1 MPTPEKPASL
11 EVLTAIRTET
21 ALSRYPIHRLAKRGE
36 ITIDIQKTDM
46 DNATALLWEVSYN
59 SKYGQP
65 GPLAYKLDTIIVNR
79 RIEEAMERGGGA
91 LGNVIRLGS
100 LRDICRELGNSEG
113 GESVQLVKR
122 ALLQNAS
129 AFINAKITYKT
140 KDPKAR
146 SAVQS
151 ERSLEA
157 AFTRYSVI
165 FTGEGLPDGRKADAV
180 YLILADVYRDVLAQA
195 VMRPLDYDYLKSLPP
210 SSQRFYEVVSY
221 QVYAALRY
229 NNPRAKLSYA
239 EYCLLSTQTRY
250 LDWDHVKKQM
260 YKVHLPHLRAGYIA
274 KIEYEEAPDAEGQP
288 DWIMYYTPGPNAAAE
303 YRAFVGGGNR
313 AVQRLTKPPG
323 RPRTL
328 SLAFPEVA
336 VPPMLDQAANADFQ
350 PNLNTDLDAK
360 NSGSKNLVARDL
372 GSEVDV
378 EPDAGPEGVLVAAL
392 VAQGVGRAAAH
403 KLAKEKPEV
412 CQLHLDAYMPY
423 LDALAA
429 RGEFAYRNGKG
440 AYLHDAIRSEYGPPK
455 GFDAAHQREQDKQ
468 VRSHRAVRQQARISH
483 AEAFRAAYEAYLE
496 EMLSQMPQSQPDAF
510 VSFLAQEEAEREKL
524 QRIGFSLKK
533 FDTQGQRLVRFR
545 QFFTGMGVLE
555 FWDWDRDLNPKK
567 LTLE

>member
-1 MPTPEKPASL
+1 MPPPDEPISL
-11 EVLTAIRTET
+11 DALTAIRTET
-21 ALSRYPIHRLAKRGE
+21 ALSRYPIHRLAKKGE
-36 ITIDIQKTDM
+36 ITIDIQKTGM
-46 DNATALLWEVSYN
+46 DAAAALLWEVSYN

-79 RIEEAMERGGGA
+79 RIEEAIERGGGA
-91 LGNVIRLGS
+91 LGNVIKLGS

-113 GESVQLVKR
+113 GESVQSVKR

-140 KDPKAR
+140 KDPKTG
-146 SAVQS
+146 SAGPS

-210 SSQRFYEVVSY
+210 ASQRFYEVVSY
-221 QVYAALRY
+221 QIYAALRR

-239 EYCLLSTQTRY
+239 EYCLLSTQARY
-250 LDWDHVKKQM
+250 FDWDHVKKQM
-260 YKVHLPHLRAGYIA
+260 YKVHLPHLRSGYIA
-274 KIEYEEAPDAEGQP
+274 KIEYETATDSEGKP

-303 YRAFVGGGNR
+303 YRAFTGGGNR
-313 AVQRLTKPPG
+313 AVQRLPKLPE

-328 SLAFPEVA
+328 PLASSEALSHA
-336 VPPMLDQAANADFQ
+336 VPKQAHNGDSQ
-350 PNLNTDLDAK
+350 PE
-360 NSGSKNLVARDL
+360 L
-372 GSEVDV
+372 GTGFNPKE
-378 EPDAGPEGVLVAAL
+378 AL
-392 VAQGVGRAAAH
+392 VSELIAEGVGRAAAQ
-403 KLAKEKPEV
+403 KLAEEKPDI
-412 CQLHLDAYMPY
+412 CRLHLDMYMPY
-423 LDALAA
+423 LNALAA
-429 RGEFAYRNGKG
+429 RGDFAFRNGKG

-455 GFDAAHQREQDKQ
+455 GFDEAHQREQDKQ
-468 VRSHRAVRQQARISH
+468 ARSHQAVRQQARISH

-510 VSFLAQEEAEREKL
+510 ASFLAQEEAERSKL
-524 QRIGFSLKK
+524 RQIGFSLKK

-545 QFFTGMGVLE
+545 QFFTGRGVLE
-555 FWDWDRDLNPKK
+555 FWDWDRDINPEK
-567 LTLE
+567 LTFDL

>member
-1 MPTPEKPASL
+1 MPPPDEPISL
-11 EVLTAIRTET
+11 DALTAIRTET
-21 ALSRYPIHRLAKRGE
+21 ALSRYPIHRLAKKGE
-36 ITIDIQKTDM
+36 ITIDIQKIGM

-79 RIEEAMERGGGA
+79 RIEEAIERGGGA
-91 LGNVIRLGS
+91 LGNVIKLGS

-113 GESVQLVKR
+113 GESVQSVKR

-140 KDPKAR
+140 KDPKAGT
-146 SAVQS
+146 AGQS

-165 FTGEGLPDGRKADAV
+165 FTGESLPDGRKADAV

-210 SSQRFYEVVSY
+210 SAQRFYEVVSY

-274 KIEYEEAPDAEGQP
+274 KIEYEEATDAEGQP

-303 YRAFVGGGNR
+303 YRAFMGGGNR
-313 AVQRLTKPPG
+313 AVQRLTKPPE

-328 SLAFPEVA
+328 PLAFSEAPA
-336 VPPMLDQAANADFQ
+336 LPAPDQARRAGSQPYLAADDNATGIGTRIDTEVETG
-350 PNLNTDLDAK
+350 TD
-360 NSGSKNLVARDL
+360 V
-372 GSEVDV
+372 
-378 EPDAGPEGVLVAAL
+378 GPEGVLVAAL
-392 VAQGVGRAAAH
+392 VAQGVGRTAAQ
-403 KLAKEKPEV
+403 KLAVEKPEV
-412 CQLHLDAYMPY
+412 CWLHLDLYMPY
-423 LDALAA
+423 LDALAT
-429 RGEFAYRNGKG
+429 RGEFVYRNGKG
-440 AYLHDAIRSEYGPPK
+440 AYLYDAIRSEYGPPK
-455 GFDAAHQREQDKQ
+455 GYDAAHQREQDKQ
-468 VRSHRAVRQQARISH
+468 ARSQQAVRQQARINH
-483 AEAFRAAYEAYLE
+483 AEAFRTAYEAYLE
-496 EMLSQMPQSQPDAF
+496 DILSLMPQSQPDAF
-510 VSFLAQEEAEREKL
+510 ASFLAQEETEREKL
-524 QRIGFSLKK
+524 KRIGFSLKK

-545 QFFTGMGVLE
+545 QFFTGQGVLE
-555 FWDWDRDLNPKK
+555 FWDWDRDLNPEK
-567 LTLE
+567 LAIE